1 MGFAMQSFRIVMMN
15 KRWSF
20 LMFLLLLFS
29 VTYPLH
35 PVWAEKDAP
44 VVTRWMSPEEIA
56 KTLHEPLQKFQPL
69 NLQALTPDAL
79 RSPVPPE
86 MSLDRICIVV
96 NQNVY
101 ANITA
106 ALSQYEADLNVMGF
120 DTVTYV
126 YISGTPEDLRA
137 HLTTL
142 YQQTESL
149 VGAVLIGNI
158 PYIIYEMMQNW
169 GNGDEYED
177 FPCDIFYMDL
187 DGSWSDTLSSGS
199 VQPNNGKYD
208 TRGGDLDLEIWVS
221 RLRTD
226 NLVSLGTESD
236 ILNTY
241 FDKNH
246 RYRSGIMVPAPAAL
260 VYNDDDWAYMASGD
274 ASLLGMIYDSL
285 AITTVSAEEQT
296 TASDYIDD
304 HLTAPYE
311 FISIRSHGSS
321 GGHGFYRNNKATFEY
336 VNSSDY
342 RSIDP
347 EAVFY
352 SLFVCSGADYT
363 VNDILAGTIAFN
375 PDDSGL
381 LSIGS
386 TKTGGMWYEN
396 RFYTLLGNGSVY
408 GEAFRQWFN
417 TAQSSLVSAPQWW
430 YGMVLIGDAALMR
443 SNFFVEPC
451 EGDFDGD
458 DNGDDDVDGS
468 DFAVFATDFYRT
480 DCSMDCRGDFDG
492 DGDVD
497 ESDLA
502 GFAADFG
509 RTDCP

>member
-1 MGFAMQSFRIVMMN
+1 MQSFRIVMMK
-15 KRWSF
+15 KRWPF
-20 LMFLLLLFS
+20 LIFLLLL
-29 VTYPLH
+29 VRVAYAPH
-35 PVWAEKDAP
+35 PVWAEGDTP
-44 VVTRWMSPEEIA
+44 VVTHWMSPEEIP

-69 NLQALTPDAL
+69 NLQALIPDAL
-79 RSPVPPE
+79 RSAVP
-86 MSLDRICIVV
+86 LDMNLGRICIVV
-96 NQNVY
+96 NQNIY

-106 ALSQYEADLNVMGF
+106 ALSQYEADLNAMGF

-126 YISGTPEDLRA
+126 YVSGTPEDLRA

-142 YQQTESL
+142 YLQTESL
-149 VGAVLIGNI
+149 AGAVLIGNI

-177 FPCDIFYMDL
+177 FPCDIFYMDI
-187 DGSWSDTLSSGS
+187 DGSWSDTLFSGS

-226 NLVSLGTESD
+226 NLVSLGSESD

-246 RYRSGIMVPAPAAL
+246 RYRSGLMVPAPTAL
-260 VYNDDDWAYMASGD
+260 LYNDDDWAHMASED
-274 ASLLGMIYDSL
+274 ASFLGMIYDSL

-296 TASDYIDD
+296 TAADYIEN

-311 FISIRSHGSS
+311 FIIIRSHGYS
-321 GGHGFYRNNKATFEY
+321 GGHGFYRDYMAIFEY

-363 VNDILAGTIAFN
+363 VNDNLAGTIAFN

-396 RFYTLLGNGSVY
+396 RFYTVLENRSVF

-417 TAQSSLVSAPQWW
+417 NTQSTFYFAPQWW
-430 YGMVLIGDAALMR
+430 YGMVLIGDAALVR
-443 SNFFVEPC
+443 STFLPKPC

-458 DNGDDDVDGS
+458 GNGDDVVDGS
-468 DFAVFATDFYRT
+468 DLAVFAADFYQT
-480 DCSMDCRGDFDG
+480 GCSMDCKGDFDG
-492 DGDVD
+492 DDDVD
-497 ESDLA
+497 ESDLTI
-502 GFAADFG
+502 FAADFG

>member
-1 MGFAMQSFRIVMMN
+1 
-15 KRWSF
+15 
-20 LMFLLLLFS
+20 MFLLFLFS

-35 PVWAEKDAP
+35 PVWAEGDAP
-44 VVTRWMSPEEIA
+44 VVTHWMSPEEIA

-69 NLQALTPDAL
+69 NLQVLIPDAL
-79 RSPVPPE
+79 PSTVPPD
-86 MSLDRICIVV
+86 MNLGRICIVV
-96 NQNVY
+96 NQNVCT
-101 ANITA
+101 NITA
-106 ALSQYEADLNVMGF
+106 ALSQYEEDLNAMGF
-120 DTVTYV
+120 ETVTYV
-126 YISGTPEDLRA
+126 YVSGMPEDLRA
-137 HLTTL
+137 HLATL

-169 GNGDEYED
+169 GSGDEYED

-226 NLVSLGTESD
+226 NLVSLGSESD

-246 RYRSGIMVPAPAAL
+246 RYRSGIMVPAPEAL
-260 VYNDDDWAYMASGD
+260 VYNDDEWDYMASDD
-274 ASLLGMIYDSL
+274 ASNLGMIYDSFS
-285 AITTVSAEEQT
+285 ITTVSAVEQT
-296 TASDYIDD
+296 TASDYIEN

-311 FISIRSHGSS
+311 FIFIRSHGWP
-321 GGHGFYRNNKATFEY
+321 GGHGFYRDNKAIFDY
-336 VNSSDY
+336 VYSSDY
-342 RSIDP
+342 QSIDP

-352 SLFVCSGADYT
+352 SLFVCSSADYT
-363 VNDILAGTIAFN
+363 VNDNLAGTIVFN

-386 TKTGGMWYEN
+386 TKTGGMWYAN
-396 RFYTLLGNGSVY
+396 RFYTVLGNRSVF

-417 TAQSSLVSAPQWW
+417 NAQSTFLDYTPRWW

-443 SNFFVEPC
+443 GTFLVEPC
-451 EGDFDGD
+451 EGDFYGDG
-458 DNGDDDVDGS
+458 DVDGS
-468 DFAVFATDFYRT
+468 DLAVFATDFGRT
-480 DCSMDCRGDFDG
+480 DCDTGDPCEGDFDE
-492 DGDVD
+492 DNDVD
-497 ESDLA
+497 GSDLA
-502 GFAADFG
+502 VFAADFG